1 MPEPAMPPGEDPRD
15 YARTLA
21 AVYDATMAGDRA
33 PARPR
38 DVVRQSWQRLREL
51 GIDPEHNRVEPS
63 MDVAELDLRR
73 RESGLYDV
81 LDDVTRGLESV
92 TASGENIMVVADLR
106 GTVLWR
112 SGSHRVL
119 DQAARLGFVEGANW
133 AEDSVGTNAIG
144 TALVSRQAVQIFSA
158 EHYARSHHPW
168 TCAGAPIR
176 DPRDDRVIG
185 VVDISG
191 PAKTVHPTTLALVDA
206 VARLAQSHLRDK
218 HRDNLDQL
226 RSVAGPMLARSGSP
240 ALVIDTHGW
249 VAAVD
254 ALPHRSRVLLP
265 AALAPGRTWFPALGL
280 CELDPLPG
288 GWLVRPITTGEKITA
303 PTVHIDLR
311 DSENM
316 SVTVTSGFGEWAY
329 SPTQRHAEI
338 LFLLGSERRGLTAS
352 RLAQD
357 LFGDPARTVTARA
370 EMSRLRKNLAGVVA
384 AQPYRFVDAAHV
396 TLSCPV
402 DGAHL
407 LPFSNAPAVRA
418 ARLTQAGSEA

>member
-1 MPEPAMPPGEDPRD
+1 M
-15 YARTLA
+15 
-21 AVYDATMAGDRA
+21 
-33 PARPR
+33 
-38 DVVRQSWQRLREL
+38 
-51 GIDPEHNRVEPS
+51 
-63 MDVAELDLRR
+63 
-73 RESGLYDV
+73 
-81 LDDVTRGLESV
+81 
-92 TASGENIMVVADLR
+92 
-106 GTVLWR
+106 
-112 SGSHRVL
+112 
-119 DQAARLGFVEGANW
+119 
-133 AEDSVGTNAIG
+133 
-144 TALVSRQAVQIFSA
+144 
-158 EHYARSHHPW
+158 
-168 TCAGAPIR
+168 
-176 DPRDDRVIG
+176 
-185 VVDISG
+185 
-191 PAKTVHPTTLALVDA
+191 
-206 VARLAQSHLRDK
+206 
-218 HRDNLDQL
+218 
-226 RSVAGPMLARSGSP
+226 
-240 ALVIDTHGW
+240 IDTHGW

-288 GWLVRPITTGEKITA
+288 GWVVRPIATGEKISA

-316 SVTVTSGFGEWAY
+316 SVTVTSGLGEWAY

-396 TLSCPV
+396 TLSCPD